1 MWIRK
6 KIGRQVC
13 GIDVLPAGEGN
24 KERLDRLAVQEV
36 VFAVKKSPEERAALY
51 DRYKSMGFKVKVYT
65 FPVENTEESGRR
77 QIREFD
83 VEELLFRQEV
93 DFLGEEARSYYRD
106 KVVLVSGGGGSI
118 GSELSRQIA
127 RMHPQT
133 ADSFGYLREQRVR
146 HPAGDA
152 AGLWQRAEP
161 GSGDRQHP

>member
-1 MWIRK
+1 M
-6 KIGRQVC
+6 
-13 GIDVLPAGEGN
+13 
-24 KERLDRLAVQEV
+24 QEV

-51 DRYKSMGFKVKVYT
+51 ERYKSMGFKVKVYT

-127 RMHPQT
+127 GCTQT
-133 ADSFGYLREQRVR
+133 ADSFGYLRE
-146 HPAGDA
+146 
-152 AGLWQRAEP
+152 
-161 GSGDRQHP
+161 

>member
-1 MWIRK
+1 
-6 KIGRQVC
+6 
-13 GIDVLPAGEGN
+13 
-24 KERLDRLAVQEV
+24 
-36 VFAVKKSPEERAALY
+36 
-51 DRYKSMGFKVKVYT
+51 MGFKVKVYT

-127 RMHPQT
+127 RMHPKQLILLDIYENNVYDIQQEMRL
-133 ADSFGYLREQRVR
+133 AYGKDLNLAVEIASVRDREQLDKVFRTYRPQVVL
-146 HPAGDA
+146 HA
-152 AGLWQRAEP
+152 AAHKHVP
-161 GSGDRQHP
+161 